1 MFRLTFLSQIHRLTQ
16 VNFLSN
22 ALISLLLLPLLQKT
36 SRHYYSAE
44 LGRLGARHYPT
55 ITWVGS
61 LAQAFNS
68 LSRSKL
74 DPSTPILPY
83 FDSPSKYSRISRY
96 ADTKLFVAMFVRE
109 MAKRLAPRS
118 AGSNGGPTED
128 CFVVV
133 NNLCPGTVNTA
144 VDNNLPFWLRIPM
157 NLNRKL
163 RARTVQEGARTLI
176 YAAEVV
182 GLESHGKYIANNVI
196 SPLVIF
202 HSPRPIVPF

>member
-1 MFRLTFLSQIHRLTQ
+1 
-16 VNFLSN
+16 
-22 ALISLLLLPLLQKT
+22 LPLLQKT
-36 SRHYYSAE
+36 SRSYYTAGIGQQE
-44 LGRLGARHYPT
+44 ARHYPT

-61 LAQAFNS
+61 LAQSFNS
-68 LSRSKL
+68 LARSQL
-74 DPSTPILPY
+74 DLSTPILPY
-83 FDSPSKYSRISRY
+83 FASPSNYSRISRY

-109 MAKRLAPRS
+109 MAKHLTPPRR
-118 AGSNGGPTED
+118 AGSNKRSIGEGV
-128 CFVVV
+128 VVV
-133 NNLCPGTVNTA
+133 NNLCPGTVDTA

-196 SPLVIF
+196 SP
-202 HSPRPIVPF
+202 